1 MLKVLTEAA
10 RALVSSLDDRQR
22 AVALRPIT
30 DDDLRHRW
38 AYTPGPRAGVVLG
51 ELGRSQRKAVHQL
64 LATVLSTQAYA
75 QVATIMALEDVLDY
89 SERDERDRNRHQG
102 DYSTVLFGMPDDDA
116 WGWRFE
122 GHHVSVNVV
131 VAHGQ
136 VSATPFFLGANPA
149 RTSYAGRSVVQPLR
163 LEEELPR
170 ELLDRMG
177 SANRLVAVV
186 SPDAPPDLR
195 TRNAPWL
202 GSVLEPAG
210 IASTALDGSAREL
223 LTGIVRYYL
232 DRLDPELAAAE
243 FDRIDPE
250 RLHFA
255 WEGSSEPGS
264 GHYYRIQTPDLLLE
278 YDNTQAGANHVHSVW
293 RRRSGD
299 FGDDLLAA
307 HRTEVDH

>member
-1 MLKVLTEAA
+1 MLEVLTEAA
-10 RALVSSLDDRQR
+10 RALVSSLDDRQH

-51 ELGRSQRKAVHQL
+51 ELARPQRKAVHQL
-64 LATVLSTQAYA
+64 LAAVLSPHAYA
-75 QVATIMALEDVLDY
+75 QVATIMALEDVLDHR
-89 SERDERDRNRHQG
+89 EGGNRDRHQG
-102 DYSTVLFGMPDDDA
+102 DYSSVFFGTPGDDA

-131 VAHGQ
+131 VVDGQ

-186 SPDAPPDLR
+186 SPGAPSDLR
-195 TRNAPWL
+195 TRNAPRL
-202 GSVLEPAG
+202 GSVLEPVG

-223 LTGIVRYYL
+223 LTTIVRYYL
-232 DRLDPELAAAE
+232 DRLSPELAVAE
-243 FDRIDPE
+243 FDRIDPAQ
-250 RLHFA
+250 LHFA